1 MEITVHIPDQLAAQA
16 EARGVRLETYV
27 EQLLAQQ
34 IAVHE
39 GVPPLRTPEAIRHW
53 LDALAQFSDKVPPL
67 PETISRDW
75 LYQDH
80 D

>member
-39 GVPPLRTPEAIRHW
+39 GVPPLRTPGAIRHW